1 MQLFGNAGCCST
13 PPFPFA
19 FPRVVSGHSPS
30 WCARSYHG
38 ARSSCGSTRITK
50 AHGRLGRLGLQS
62 QHRRLHR
69 PQEVSKLLTFSIWLQ
84 RKAAFWPQRG
94 QCLSVWPPMP
104 VQRPKMSEVAAGLR
118 HKKHPALIPQP
129 QLPPST
135 KEGCL
140 HPALTHV
147 PRSQGKRVRPRV

>member
-1 MQLFGNAGCCST
+1 MQLFGNAGCCSM

-94 QCLSVWPPMP
+94 PMFKRLAP
-104 VQRPKMSEVAAGLR
+104 HAGAATKDVGGGGRTAAQEAPCAYPSAPAAPK
-118 HKKHPALIPQP
+118 HKRRLLAPCAYTRAP
-129 QLPPST
+129 
-135 KEGCL
+135 
-140 HPALTHV
+140 LT
-147 PRSQGKRVRPRV
+147 RKAS